1 MNLSFIGLGQMGA
14 SMARNLL
21 RAGHHVT
28 VYNRSRDKADKLGAE
43 GARVAATPAE
53 ACRESEIALSML
65 ADDHATDGVAFG
77 ANGIASA
84 LAKGAVHVSCSTIS
98 TAMARRLER
107 EHTARGQ
114 EYLSA
119 PVFGR
124 PEAAEAKKLIV
135 VAAGKPDL
143 IDRCR
148 PVFDA
153 IGRQTV
159 VAGPEPAQANAL
171 KLCGNFM
178 IASMLETFSEAFAT
192 LRKSGVEPHL
202 FLSVMNYLFAS
213 PVYANYGGMIVDE
226 KFEPAGFTMR
236 LAYKDARLALETAQE
251 VGSPMPLASLIRD
264 HMLSAIANGQ
274 SELDWSSLAYVAARN
289 SGLR

>member
-28 VYNRSRDKADKLGAE
+28 VYNRSHDKARKLAAE

-53 ACRESEIALSML
+53 ACRESEIALTML

-84 LAKGAVHVSCSTIS
+84 LAKGAIHVSCSTIG

-153 IGRQTV
+153 IGR
-159 VAGPEPAQANAL
+159 
-171 KLCGNFM
+171 
-178 IASMLETFSEAFAT
+178 
-192 LRKSGVEPHL
+192 
-202 FLSVMNYLFAS
+202 
-213 PVYANYGGMIVDE
+213 
-226 KFEPAGFTMR
+226 
-236 LAYKDARLALETAQE
+236 
-251 VGSPMPLASLIRD
+251 
-264 HMLSAIANGQ
+264 
-274 SELDWSSLAYVAARN
+274 
-289 SGLR
+289 